1 LLTLFYFI
9 LFCIQLIMRSTNPRE
24 VGLIFKGYA
33 RSIHAKTSPADPN
46 FLRLSVAC
54 AKIEHWVER
63 NYPSFVRLPPPDS
76 SISNG
81 VVFDSSDARSRVAI
95 TEAEADRRAAEEK
108 RKLEIRERIVAGGAA
123 ATTNGVSSYASAA
136 QNQGPPWEVLAFV
149 AAAVFLVVAL
159 SVGIVLAVV
168 HFTA

>member
-1 LLTLFYFI
+1 
-9 LFCIQLIMRSTNPRE
+9 MRSTNPRE

-63 NYPSFVRLPPPDS
+63 NYPSFVRLPPPSS
-76 SISNG
+76 SISTG
-81 VVFDSSDARSRVAI
+81 VTFDSSDARSRVAI
-95 TEAEADRRAAEEK
+95 AEAESDRHAAEEK

-123 ATTNGVSSYASAA
+123 TTTAANGVSSYASAT
-136 QNQGPPWEVLAFV
+136 QNQGPPWEVLAFIG
-149 AAAVFLVVAL
+149 AAVFLILAL

-168 HFTA
+168 HFAT